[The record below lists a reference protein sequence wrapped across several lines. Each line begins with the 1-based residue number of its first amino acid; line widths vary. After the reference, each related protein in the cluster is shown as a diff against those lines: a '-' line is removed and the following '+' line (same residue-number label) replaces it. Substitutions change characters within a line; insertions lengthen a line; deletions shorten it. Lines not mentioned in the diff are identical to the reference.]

1 MLYGVKNVLGNLDK
15 AERAGRK
22 AAERG
27 ITKAA
32 MATAAHIK
40 KEFRREVS
48 GKGFQNRSGMLRA
61 SIRSE
66 VRLKSNEVIGYVIAG
81 WGGTQKGKKS
91 YAPYVEFRWSGKYA
105 YLWPGV
111 KAMKKKIEKIITDE
125 MKGAI

>member
-111 KAMKKKIEKIITDE
+111 KEMKKKIDKIITDE

>member
-111 KAMKKKIEKIITDE
+111 KEMKKKIEKIITDE
-125 MKGAI
+125 MKGVI

>member
-15 AERAGRK
+15 TERAGRK

-66 VRLKSNEVIGYVIAG
+66 VRLKSN
-81 WGGTQKGKKS
+81 
-91 YAPYVEFRWSGKYA
+91 
-105 YLWPGV
+105 
-111 KAMKKKIEKIITDE
+111 
-125 MKGAI
+125 